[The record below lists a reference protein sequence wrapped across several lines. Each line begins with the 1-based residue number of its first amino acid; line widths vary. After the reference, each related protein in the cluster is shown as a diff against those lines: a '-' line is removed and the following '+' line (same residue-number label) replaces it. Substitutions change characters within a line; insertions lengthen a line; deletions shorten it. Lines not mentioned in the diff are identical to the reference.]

1 MSPRTLA
8 DLGDTELRRRLAG
21 DGLRFALSPFVVHV
35 QSRLPIVA
43 EGIGRL
49 YAEREVV
56 DPANSFAD
64 FHVSVNASWSGWHCS
79 FELDGHRPFTP
90 LAAGEGFA
98 FLEWGLNWCV
108 TAHCHHWLLV
118 HSAVLARDDRAVL
131 MPAPPGSG
139 KSTLCAALM
148 DHGWRLLSDE
158 MALIDPASGLL
169 TPSPRAISL
178 KNQSIALIAGR
189 CADAVM
195 GPMAHDT
202 QKGTV
207 AHLRPSAASVAAAT
221 RPAQAAWIVFPQ
233 YQAGAPLSVQPHP
246 KGDALIALASNS
258 FNQHVHGRQGFL
270 AMADMVQSC
279 GVFDLRYSQ
288 LDDALAWFDGLL
300 GPRT

>member
-1 MSPRTLA
+1 MSRPTLA

-21 DGLRFALSPFVVHV
+21 DGLRFALAPFVVHV
-35 QSRLPIVA
+35 QSRLPVVA
-43 EGIGRL
+43 EGIARL
-49 YAEREVV
+49 YTEREVF
-56 DPANSFAD
+56 DPTDSFAD
-64 FHVSVNASWSGWHCS
+64 FHVGVHASWNGRRCY

-118 HSAVLARDDRAVL
+118 HAAVLARNDRAVL

-148 DHGWRLLSDE
+148 HHGWRLLSDE

-178 KNQSIALIAGR
+178 KNQSIAVIGERHAG
-189 CADAVM
+189 AVM

-207 AHLRPSAASVAAAT
+207 AHLRPSLDSVTQAA
-221 RPAQAAWIVFPQ
+221 RPALASWIVFPR
-233 YQAGAPLSVQPHP
+233 YEAGAPLNVAPHP

-258 FNQHVHGRQGFL
+258 FNQHVHGRQGFV

-279 GVFDLRYSQ
+279 GVFDLHYSR
-288 LDDALAWFDGLL
+288 LDDALAWFDAL
-300 GPRT
+300 GGDA